1 MFNVITFYFM
11 DKRIVSKISEA
22 SKIIIE
28 KVPDDHVLIFIGQSP
43 NLMYHLV
50 KNFRESYELPFSGS
64 YAYLKTVEFDEKKSM
79 DFFRLVLDHYKIT
92 KDVLKKN
99 VYLVDYCVSGKTI
112 ESVVSIL
119 NKCFGLSK
127 AYGLIYWTN
136 NSRDIESPYMI
147 NKKIWLDELMDT
159 ELLDVLINFETDIG
173 KRTIPKYFFYREYD
187 NDFFKEEK
195 CDIVDNFYRIL

>member
-1 MFNVITFYFM
+1 MFNSIIFYFM
-11 DKRIVSKISEA
+11 NKLLVRKICEA
-22 SKIIIE
+22 SKIIIKKIPE
-28 KVPDDHVLIFIGQSP
+28 DDVLIFIGQSP

-64 YAYLKTVEFDEKKSM
+64 HAYLKTVEFDKKKSM
-79 DFFRLVLDHYKIT
+79 DFFRLILDHYKIT

-99 VYLVDYCVSGKTI
+99 VYLVDYCVSGTTI
-112 ESVVSIL
+112 QSVISIL

-136 NSRDIESPYMI
+136 NSRDIEIIQMI

-159 ELLDVLINFETDIG
+159 KLFNALINFEDIE

-187 NDFFKEEK
+187 TTFFEEK
-195 CDIVDNFYRIL
+195 KCDTLEKFYGML